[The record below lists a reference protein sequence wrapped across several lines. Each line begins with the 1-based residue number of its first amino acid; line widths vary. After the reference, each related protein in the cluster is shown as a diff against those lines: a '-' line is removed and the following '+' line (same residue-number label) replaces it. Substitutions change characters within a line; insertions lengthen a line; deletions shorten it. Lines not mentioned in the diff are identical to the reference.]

1 MKSLIEP
8 FMSQRRNCSCCVCCL
23 IILAVVMVSLLV
35 IFFLLSSSSELPST
49 SASSSSPP
57 PEEDVNHNKLDRDML
72 MSDDRFH
79 AIPSNPMTMMMGPP
93 HGFPSAGGLMGGM
106 MGAGMP
112 PPPGMFP
119 GLMGGPPGGPFM
131 GGPMMGGPMMGGPMM
146 GGPMMMG
153 MPPPPSLLGMGN
165 PMFRPPGFFGSPGGM
180 NGAKCRVN
188 CDHGPCMRQC
198 CSFEPIMR
206 NGDQAEGQG

>member
-1 MKSLIEP
+1 M
-8 FMSQRRNCSCCVCCL
+8 M
-23 IILAVVMVSLLV
+23 SLLV
-35 IFFLLSSSSELPST
+35 IFFLLSSSSELPSA
-49 SASSSSPP
+49 SASSS
-57 PEEDVNHNKLDRDML
+57 PEEDVNHNKLDRDLL

-79 AIPSNPMTMMMGPP
+79 AIPSNPMTMMMGPHSSP
-93 HGFPSAGGLMGGM
+93 GFPSAGGLM

-119 GLMGGPPGGPFM
+119 GLMGPPGGPFM
-131 GGPMMGGPMMGGPMM
+131 GGM

-153 MPPPPSLLGMGN
+153 MPPPLMGPPVLGMGN

-206 NGDQAEGQG
+206 SGDQAEGQG